1 MSGAPVCLCAVGE
14 REREREREMGECERG
29 IDSKQKACMHAC
41 MQWCAYLEGV
51 ARVRVDRLHNNH
63 HLQMRARNMLF
74 DQLPHLEQL

>member
-14 REREREREMGECERG
+14 REREMGECERG
-29 IDSKQKACMHAC
+29 IESKQKACMHAC